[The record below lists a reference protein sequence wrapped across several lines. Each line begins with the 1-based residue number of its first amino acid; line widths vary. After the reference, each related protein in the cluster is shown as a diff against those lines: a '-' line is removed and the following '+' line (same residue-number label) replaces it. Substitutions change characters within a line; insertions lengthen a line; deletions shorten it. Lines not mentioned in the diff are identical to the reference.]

1 MTAQQASEYSS
12 FPKKKPAKHWL
23 GSLLAPCLLLM
34 AAPAA
39 ATNWQGGYQDG
50 LWEASEPSQLQCELN
65 HYIPDFGAARFIHR
79 SGEEIRLEIDTF
91 RHALRRGRVDLVA
104 LAPDWQPGLG
114 TRNLGYYQLE
124 TTDYPLEIGTQETE
138 LILES
143 LRQGR
148 MPSLVQ
154 TAADER
160 VQRRR
165 ASMTP
170 VRFHQAFADFQA
182 CQAQLLPVNYDQ
194 IGDIMINFNVGNN
207 SLSAAD
213 REKLDLLVRY
223 VHADPEIERVHVD
236 GHSDSTGTRTRN
248 RELSHE
254 RAQNVTR
261 YLVARGLSEDLI
273 TTQFHGQRYPIADN
287 RTQDGRYKNRRVT
300 IKLEREL
307 DIRPLF

>member
-1 MTAQQASEYSS
+1 MKGQQVNFLSS
-12 FPKKKPAKHWL
+12 QSKTSRSK
-23 GSLLAPCLLLM
+23 SLLLGFMAPWLLL
-34 AAPAA
+34 AGTAS

-79 SGEEIRLEIDTF
+79 SGEEVRLEIDTF

-104 LAPDWQPGLG
+104 FAPHWQPGMG
-114 TRNLGYYQLE
+114 TQNLGQYELE
-124 TTDYPLEIGTQETE
+124 TTDYPLKIATPETE

-154 TAADER
+154 TSSDAR
-160 VQRRR
+160 VERRR

-170 VRFHQAFADFQA
+170 VRFHQAFAEFQA
-182 CQAQLLPVNYDQ
+182 CQAELLPVNYDQ

-223 VHADPEIERVHVD
+223 VHADPEIQHVHVD

-248 RELSHE
+248 RELSYE
-254 RAQNVTR
+254 RAQNVTS
-261 YLVARGLSEDLI
+261 YLVARGVPEDMI

-287 RTQDGRYKNRRVT
+287 RTQEGRFQNRRVT
-300 IKLEREL
+300 IKLEQEV